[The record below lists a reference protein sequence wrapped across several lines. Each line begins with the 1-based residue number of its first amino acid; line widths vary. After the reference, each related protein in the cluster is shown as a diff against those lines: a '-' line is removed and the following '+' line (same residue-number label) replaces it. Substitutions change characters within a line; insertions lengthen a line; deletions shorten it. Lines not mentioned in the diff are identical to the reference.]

1 MGVDSGVYKFLLF
14 LHLMAVIVGF
24 GPWMRATAFDMKAKA
39 RPGREGLAIAETT
52 YDVIRTYA
60 EWAVYAVPIL
70 GILLILTSDDTWKFS
85 QAWISTAF
93 LLYIVLLAVAHAVHF
108 KNLRRINEL
117 MAELAGRPAGGGS
130 GGPPAQVA
138 ELEQRTRQSA
148 MVGGILNLIVVV
160 IVLLMVFKPGM

>member
-24 GPWMRATAFDMKAKA
+24 GPWMLATAFDVKARA

-70 GILLILTSDDTWKFS
+70 GILLVLTSDDTWKFS

-108 KNLRRINEL
+108 KNLKRINEL
-117 MAELAGRPAGGGS
+117 MAELAGRPAGGP

-148 MVGGILNLIVVV
+148 MVGGILNLIVAV